1 MHTTGNGIYFAENA
15 SYSNGYASSTGTH
28 KQMMLCDVLL
38 GDTIQIMPNDST
50 LRIPP
55 FKAGSTVTRHDSVG
69 GVTGGSQ
76 VYISKI

>member
-1 MHTTGNGIYFAENA
+1 MHVTGNGIYFADNA

-38 GDTIQIMPNDST
+38 GDCIQLAPDST

-55 FKAGSTVTRHDSVG
+55 FKAGSTVTRHDSVS

-76 VYISKI
+76 VYIGKIV